1 MTSLAWPTIKTR
13 ATLGSLYVVAL
24 IFVTFVPSPAR
35 AAEGI
40 PPTAMPQPG
49 MPGQPG
55 MPPEMPGQPGM
66 PPEMPSAAMPQPGV
80 ASAQPAPPAPP
91 AQAPGPLDDTWLVKK
106 GDTLERIVS
115 RRLASLPFKPNVVRK
130 ALVDKNPEAFKD
142 AKARKLTVGST
153 LKLPTLED
161 FRYLFPGP
169 APAPPQPAPPEPAM
183 PQPAPPEPAMAQPG
197 MPPSALGQTAGAPP
211 SPAQAEA
218 DEDPRKGWIKYP

>member
-55 MPPEMPGQPGM
+55 MPPEMP
-66 PPEMPSAAMPQPGV
+66 SAAMPQPGV
-80 ASAQPAPPAPP
+80 ASAQPAQPAPPAPP
-91 AQAPGPLDDTWLVKK
+91 AQAPGALDDTWLVKK

-169 APAPPQPAPPEPAM
+169 APATPQPAPPEPAM
-183 PQPAPPEPAMAQPG
+183 PQPAPPEPAVPQPG

-211 SPAQAEA
+211 PPAQAEA
-218 DEDPRKGWIKYP
+218 EEDPRKGWIRYP

>member
-55 MPPEMPGQPGM
+55 MPPEMP
-66 PPEMPSAAMPQPGV
+66 SAAMPQPGV
-80 ASAQPAPPAPP
+80 ASEQPAPPAPP

-169 APAPPQPAPPEPAM
+169 ASAPPQPAPPEPAM

>member
-24 IFVTFVPSPAR
+24 IFVTFVSSPAR

-49 MPGQPG
+49 
-55 MPPEMPGQPGM
+55 MPGQPGM

-169 APAPPQPAPPEPAM
+169 ASAP

>member
-24 IFVTFVPSPAR
+24 IFVTFVPSPAQ

-49 MPGQPG
+49 
-55 MPPEMPGQPGM
+55 MPGQPGM

-91 AQAPGPLDDTWLVKK
+91 AQAPGPLDDTGLVKK